1 MLIVSAQMC
10 MAINLYKECRGTS
23 DKECQLINQ
32 VVINR
37 MQQTDQD
44 ACSVIFEKGQF
55 SWTRN
60 TPQKLEFKSYKEMI
74 AYYKINEPEQL
85 VRAFS
90 NVEKSQKNN
99 TNLKTANITHYYD
112 KSLKKQPIWA
122 KNMTVAYDT
131 KHFVFCNT
139 RT

>member
-37 MQQTDQD
+37 MQKTSQD
-44 ACSVIFEKGQF
+44 ACSVIFEKDQF

-60 TPQKLEFKSYKEMI
+60 TPKKLKFNSYQEMTS
-74 AYYKINEPEQL
+74 YYKINEPEQL
-85 VRAFS
+85 MRAFS
-90 NVEKSQKNN
+90 NVEKSHINN
-99 TNLKTANITHYYD
+99 DEQSNQSVGMTHYYD
-112 KSLKKQPIWA
+112 KSLKAQPKWA
-122 KNMTVAYDT
+122 KKMTIAYNT

-139 RT
+139 